1 MSLETKV
8 MEALKEAMKA
18 KDQTAMLALRDIK
31 SAILLFKTDGSNK
44 ELNNEEET
52 KIIQKLIKKRKDASE
67 IFSKQNRQDLFEKEE
82 GEIKIL
88 EQFLPAQMSVDEI
101 QKVVQQISHELQATS
116 VKDMG
121 KVMGAA
127 SKALAGKA
135 DNKIISEFIKKIL
148 NT

>member
-44 ELNNEEET
+44 DLNNEEET

-101 QKVVQQISHELQATS
+101 QKVVQQIIHELQATS

>member
-101 QKVVQQISHELQATS
+101 QKVVQQIIHELQVTS

>member
-52 KIIQKLIKKRKDASE
+52 KIIQKLKK
-67 IFSKQNRQDLFEKEE
+67 EKMLL
-82 GEIKIL
+82 KYF
-88 EQFLPAQMSVDEI
+88 Q
-101 QKVVQQISHELQATS
+101 
-116 VKDMG
+116 
-121 KVMGAA
+121 
-127 SKALAGKA
+127 
-135 DNKIISEFIKKIL
+135 NKIAKIFLKKKKVK
-148 NT
+148 

>member
-101 QKVVQQISHELQATS
+101 QKVVQQIIHELQATS

>member
-44 ELNNEEET
+44 ELNTEEET

-67 IFSKQNRQDLFEKEE
+67 IFSKQNRQDLFEKEV

-88 EQFLPAQMSVDEI
+88 EQFLPAQMNADEI
-101 QKVVQQISHELQATS
+101 QKIVQQIIHEQQATS
-116 VKDMG
+116 IKDMG

-127 SKALAGKA
+127 SKVLAGKA
-135 DNKIISEFIKKIL
+135 DNKIISDFIKKML
-148 NT
+148 NP